1 MVIKTNCQSVLSER
15 KLKETKLEGKKKDY
29 MFFYIHLHTYV
40 LYTRA
45 LLMYLKNIGLPIW
58 LSGKESI
65 FQCRRH
71 GFNPCVQEDPLEE
84 KMTAPSSI
92 LTWEMPWT
100 EEPGGL

>member
-1 MVIKTNCQSVLSER
+1 MKEK
-15 KLKETKLEGKKKDY
+15 KLKLEGKKDY

-40 LYTRA
+40 LYTCA
-45 LLMYLKNIGLPIW
+45 LLLYPQNIGLPRW

-65 FQCRRH
+65 CQCRRH

-84 KMTAPSSI
+84 KMTTPSNI

-100 EEPGGL
+100 EEPGGR